1 MNSEIHYPLTKSQE
15 LVYNMDR
22 FAGGNIAVI
31 CGSMLL
37 PRRESLQELER
48 VAFRILEL
56 NQALRI
62 RLHDNRDRI
71 PVQII
76 AELKALSFSV
86 LHFADKDE
94 LDHYGAH
101 WAREPLP
108 LDGPLCEICIVLLP
122 ESSGFLIKLHHLI
135 GDAWTLSLLG
145 SQINHLLRGEE
156 PTAYPYTDYIA
167 AEESYRQSKR
177 YERDRSFFD
186 AQFQKCDEVT
196 YFSEKQNTGFTS
208 ERKSYVIE
216 KDGSA
221 KILAYTNQEGTSA
234 FMLFLGTL
242 AVYLSRIKMNA
253 ERFYIGTTVLNRN
266 GNKEKNTAGMFIH
279 TIPLLIELD
288 SCASF
293 RENLSAVE
301 DMVFSSFRHQKF
313 NYGDTLSM
321 LREKYHFSE
330 QLYDISLSYQ
340 NASIAGV
347 GEGIASTWY
356 HCGMQT
362 ESLQIHIED
371 RDSEGIFHIHYD
383 YLTEKFTPAQIDA
396 MHQRLLTLLFD
407 AIDTGNSPGMLR
419 LMPEPEKQKVLT
431 VFNDTS
437 RKYPGDRCL
446 HHLFEE
452 LVAQDPHRPA
462 VLDCDGTLTLREL
475 DDEANRIAGGLMEAG
490 VLPGDIVAF
499 ALPRRN
505 HMISTMLGILKA
517 GAAYLPIDQAYPAE
531 RIALLLSESRA
542 AYFVTAENIQ
552 QLLSAQAASR
562 FPAVGPEALC
572 YCIST
577 SGSTG
582 TPKIVQIRHR
592 NIINTI
598 CWKKEATNSEP
609 FTTLCISAS
618 TADTFTEDVLFSLLA
633 GRPLRLCD
641 REKLPEVAALI
652 AGNPN
657 CAIMTT
663 PTLFNSLWSLL
674 RKEDRLREVTLVGES
689 LSTRFVQQIA
699 GQVDTIYN
707 EYGPSECAVC
717 ATRAL
722 VRADDEEIT
731 IGRPI
736 SNAQIYIVDKA
747 LQPLPVGV
755 TGELCIAG
763 HGVGNG
769 YLHQDSLTTAAFVDN
784 PFGLGKLYKTGD
796 LAYWRE
802 DGNIMYVGRNDF
814 QVKIRGLRIELE
826 EIENVICS
834 VPGIFESVVVVR
846 KDETGRQVICAFYSE
861 IAPVDVAMIKQAI
874 LRKLP
879 RYMLPHIFTRLDT
892 LPTTASGKV
901 NRKALPEVDLHAIAR
916 ATVYEKPQGVRE
928 QQLAAI
934 WEEVMEYSPAGR
946 KDNFFDVGGDS
957 LKAIELI
964 SRTQS
969 AGLYIS
975 LQAVFDH
982 PTIEALCQHLAE
994 LDGQPESWVP
1004 EDFAAVHDVLSGNK
1018 LHSRKTTRRINLGDV
1033 LFAGAT
1039 GFLGIHLLA
1048 DFLEKDSG
1056 TAYCLVRG
1064 ESDAQCLLRFR
1075 SLLEHYF
1082 GNTYSD
1088 LIGTRIRIIRADLQH
1103 EHFGLTAETYTE
1115 LAGKIQTVIN
1125 AAASVK
1131 HYGSYDYF
1139 YDVNVATVRR
1149 LIDFARSANARL
1161 IHTSTLSVS
1170 GNGFGSDPGM
1180 EAAVFTEQ
1188 NLYIGQSL
1196 DNVYVRS
1203 KFEAEK
1209 ALLDAHLQGLP
1220 IYIMRMGNLTNR
1232 RSDAVFQKNYE
1243 SNAFANRMKG
1253 ILEFG
1258 VFPDYLQDMQ
1268 IEFTPV
1274 DDAASAVM
1282 TLARHFDP
1290 KYTVFHICNPHPL
1303 SMEMLA
1309 QYFDQSGCPVHSVP
1323 GEKFAALLQQAA
1335 QQETLSQVM
1344 TAFVNDMDENYHLHY
1359 ESNIHVDSSFTT
1371 SQLKA
1376 CDFCWEPIG
1385 CDYIGAYISYFHK
1398 NGFFEV
1404 SL

>member
-1 MNSEIHYPLTKSQE
+1 MSSEIHYSLTKSQE

-22 FAGGNIAVI
+22 FAGGSIAVI

-48 VAFRILEL
+48 VAHRILEL

-62 RLHDNRDRI
+62 RLHDSGDRI
-71 PVQII
+71 PVQIVT
-76 AELKALSFSV
+76 APKSPSFSV
-86 LHFADKDE
+86 HHFADKDE
-94 LDHYGAH
+94 LDRYGAH
-101 WAREPLP
+101 WARQSLP
-108 LDGPLCEICIVLLP
+108 LDGPLCEILIVLLP

-135 GDAWTLSLLG
+135 GDAWTLALIG
-145 SQINHLLRGEE
+145 SQINCLLRGEE

-167 AEESYRQSKR
+167 AEQAYRQSRR
-177 YERDRSFFD
+177 YERDRAFFD

-196 YFSEKQNTGFTS
+196 YVSEKQNTGFTS
-208 ERKSYVIE
+208 ERKSYVI
-216 KDGSA
+216 GSA
-221 KILAYTNQEGTSA
+221 DFARILAYTKQAGTSA

-242 AVYLSRIKMNA
+242 AVYLSRIRMNA

-266 GNKEKNTAGMFIH
+266 GTREKNTAGMFIH
-279 TIPLLIELD
+279 TVPLLIELD
-288 SCASF
+288 NHAPF
-293 RENLSAVE
+293 LANLSAME

-321 LREKYHFSE
+321 LREKYHFRE
-330 QLYDISLSYQ
+330 QLYDVSLSYQ
-340 NASIAGV
+340 NAAIAGAE
-347 GEGIASTWY
+347 EGITSTWY

-383 YLTEKFTPAQIDA
+383 YLTEKFTPAQIDS

-407 AIDTGNSPGMLR
+407 AIDTDKSPSMLR
-419 LMPEPEKQKVLT
+419 LMPEPEKQKVLK
-431 VFNDTS
+431 VFNNTA
-437 RKYPGDRCL
+437 RHYPGNRCL

-452 LVAQDPHRPA
+452 LVAQNPHRPA
-462 VLDCDGTLTLREL
+462 VLDCKGTLTLQEL
-475 DDEANRIAGGLMEAG
+475 DDEANRIAGGLMAAG

-505 HMISTMLGILKA
+505 HIVSTMLGIMKA
-517 GAAYLPIDQAYPAE
+517 GAAYLPIDQSYPAE

-542 AYFVTAENIQ
+542 AYFVTEENIQ
-552 QLLSAQAASR
+552 QLLSAHAPSR
-562 FPAVGPEALC
+562 FPIVGPEALC

-582 TPKIVQIRHR
+582 IPKIVQICHR

-598 CWKKEATNSEP
+598 CWKIEATKSDP

-618 TADTFTEDVLFSLLA
+618 TADTFTEDVLFSLMA

-641 REKLPEVAALI
+641 REKLPEIAALI

-663 PTLFNSLWSLL
+663 PTLFNSLCSQL
-674 RKEDRLREVTLVGES
+674 RKADRLREVTLVGES
-689 LSTRFVQQIA
+689 LSTRFVRQIA
-699 GQVDTIYN
+699 DQVDTIYN

-763 HGVGNG
+763 NGVGSG
-769 YLHQDSLTTAAFVDN
+769 YLHRESLTANTFVDN
-784 PFGLGKLYKTGD
+784 PFGPGKLYRTGD

-802 DGNIMYVGRNDF
+802 DGSIMYVGRNDF

-826 EIENVICS
+826 EIENAICS

-846 KDETGRQVICAFYSE
+846 KDETGRQIICAFYSE
-861 IAPVDVAMIKQAI
+861 TTSVDVAMIKQAI
-874 LRKLP
+874 LGKLP
-879 RYMLPHIFTRLDT
+879 RYMLPHIFTRLNA
-892 LPTTASGKV
+892 LPTTASGKI
-901 NRKALPEVDLHAIAR
+901 NRKALPEVDLHAITR
-916 ATVYEKPQGVRE
+916 AAVYEKPQGIRE

-946 KDNFFDVGGDS
+946 HDNFFDVGGDS

-964 SRTQS
+964 SRAQS
-969 AGLYIS
+969 DGLYIS
-975 LQAVFDH
+975 LQSVFDH
-982 PTIEALCQHLAE
+982 PTIEALCQHLTE
-994 LDGQPESWVP
+994 QYSQSVSWVP
-1004 EDFAAVHDVLSGNK
+1004 EDFAEVHDVLSGNTPRA
-1018 LHSRKTTRRINLGDV
+1018 HNPASRIDLGDV

-1064 ESDAQCLLRFR
+1064 ESEPQCRQRFG
-1075 SLLEHYF
+1075 SLLEYYF
-1082 GNTYSD
+1082 GNTYSG
-1088 LIGTRIRIIRADLQH
+1088 LIGTRIRIIPADLQL
-1103 EHFGLTAETYTE
+1103 EHFGLNTQTYTE
-1115 LAGKIQTVIN
+1115 LAGTIQTVIN

-1180 EAAVFTEQ
+1180 DAAVFTEQ
-1188 NLYIGQSL
+1188 NLYIGQPL

-1220 IYIMRMGNLTNR
+1220 IYIMRIGNLTNR
-1232 RSDAVFQKNYE
+1232 RRDAVFQKNYE
-1243 SNAFANRMKG
+1243 SNAFVNRMKG
-1253 ILEFG
+1253 ILEVG
-1258 VFPDYLQDMQ
+1258 AFPDYLQNMQ

-1290 KYTVFHICNPHPL
+1290 NYTAFHICNPHPL
-1303 SMEMLA
+1303 SMEILA
-1309 QYFDQSGCPVHSVP
+1309 HCFARCGCPVRKVP
-1323 GEKFAALLQQAA
+1323 GEHFAALLQQAA

-1344 TAFVNDMDENYHLHY
+1344 TAFVNDMDENYRLHY
-1359 ESNIHVDSSFTT
+1359 ESNIHVDSSFTV
-1371 SQLKA
+1371 SQLVA
-1376 CDFCWEPIG
+1376 CGFRWEPMSY
-1385 CDYIGAYISYFHK
+1385 DYIRAYISYFHK